1 MVTKDFKLTT
11 SDGKYL
17 YGKSWVPDT
26 VNAVVCLAH
35 GLGEHISRYDHL
47 ANHFCKA
54 GIAVYGT
61 DQRGHGRNPGI
72 RAHAKSQ
79 LVWDDLEALMKYA
92 RIRHLDAPVFLYG
105 HSWGGNIVA
114 NFLLRKSSDEIKGAI
129 LSSPWL
135 KLSFTPSK
143 GQLLLAKI
151 MSRIVPSLTQSNGL
165 DPEFLSRDQAVG
177 QEYLKDPLVHT
188 KISAGLFN
196 EAVKNGAYA
205 LEHASTV
212 SKPILIFHGT
222 DDNITSIEASKAF
235 ADASS
240 LITFRSWSD
249 MRHET
254 HNELGKE
261 EVLDF
266 TVNWI
271 RTQLD

>member
-1 MVTKDFKLTT
+1 MVAKDFKLTT

-17 YGKSWVPDT
+17 HGKSWEPDP
-26 VNAVVCLAH
+26 VDAVVCLAH

-47 ANHFCKA
+47 AHHFCKS

-61 DQRGHGRNPGI
+61 DQRGHGNNPGT
-72 RAHAKSQ
+72 RGHAKSH

-92 RIRHLDAPVFLYG
+92 RMQHLDVPLFLYG

-114 NFLLRKSSDEIKGAI
+114 NFLLRKSSDEIQGAV

-135 KLSFTPSK
+135 KLSFEPSQ
-143 GQLLLAKI
+143 GQLLLAKL
-151 MSRIVPSLTQSNGL
+151 MSRIFPSLTQANGL
-165 DPEFLSRDQAVG
+165 EPDYLSRDPIIG
-177 QEYLKDPLVHT
+177 QDYLKDPLVHN

-196 EAVKNGAYA
+196 EAVKNGEYA
-205 LEHASTV
+205 LENASGV

-222 DDNITSIEASKAF
+222 DDNITSIEASKTF
-235 ADASS
+235 ADASE
-240 LITFRSWSD
+240 LITFRSWGD

-271 RTQLD
+271 RSQLG